1 MTRTADQPRMAT
13 SRRVRRTLAAFVVA
27 ALLTAGCTLP
37 AFAPRTEVEGAAAP
51 TGSATDLAALP
62 GGGRRAGRAGR
73 PEHALRVRPDRGAP

>member
-13 SRRVRRTLAAFVVA
+13 SRRVRRTLAAFAVA

-51 TGSATDLAALP
+51 TGSSPTWRPCPEVPDDLV
-62 GGGRRAGRAGR
+62 G
-73 PEHALRVRPDRGAP
+73 RGAPGMRYECT